1 MKAKHFL
8 MTLAA
13 AAMVIGLGAC
23 SKDDTNNDKP
33 KPEPEP
39 EKSSEAKILTFKAT
53 AGDITI
59 EGKILGENNDQIQLV
74 GLYDDIQA
82 MKAATAVVTISDKAT
97 ISPDPAQEQDYTKA
111 EGVQYTVTA
120 EDGTTTKTYTVKA
133 VEAQVNLKVEKVWEK
148 TPNDLGLP
156 ESKINDCGVA
166 FSGKN
171 IVTYDCSVYDLDGN
185 KVGTLNTTGLA
196 NTKLISM
203 TNDDNGVLIAS
214 VADYQAGAE
223 IGDTDRIQKGYIW
236 VWKNGWDQA
245 PELLLQNDGDFTRF
259 ISITGDVNG
268 DALFT
273 LITGGRTA
281 TPPQMHHCYEVKG
294 GNWAGA
300 QWHAFSVNLP
310 TTDGSWSQMIS
321 PCSTDI
327 NGYFLIF
334 DSQNTASSEEKESG
348 IYKGEQVFAR
358 HGINGSDVNLKG
370 TLWDDGN
377 VAKQQHGGDYQYGN
391 HTLGHV
397 RGFRIN
403 GQDYGIVSTS
413 GFTASFFTVQPVDP
427 SKDYLL
433 RTLPIN
439 ETVEAMVCSA
449 YLFDKE
455 NNCAEMIF
463 MSTNFKVLRYRIVVE
478 LI

>member
-223 IGDTDRIQKGYIW
+223 LGDTDRIQKGYVW

-327 NGYFLIF
+327 NGYF
-334 DSQNTASSEEKESG
+334 
-348 IYKGEQVFAR
+348 
-358 HGINGSDVNLKG
+358 
-370 TLWDDGN
+370 
-377 VAKQQHGGDYQYGN
+377 
-391 HTLGHV
+391 
-397 RGFRIN
+397 
-403 GQDYGIVSTS
+403 
-413 GFTASFFTVQPVDP
+413 
-427 SKDYLL
+427 
-433 RTLPIN
+433 
-439 ETVEAMVCSA
+439 
-449 YLFDKE
+449 
-455 NNCAEMIF
+455 
-463 MSTNFKVLRYRIVVE
+463 
-478 LI
+478 